1 MLRLDP
7 KQLTKRENYKLLI
20 GSVLPRPIAFVTS
33 INGDGV
39 VNAAP
44 FSFYTVV
51 STNPPMI
58 GFTVNRKP
66 GNVQKDTAYNIQH
79 HGEFVVHVVD
89 QTNVAMV
96 NDTATEFPSEV
107 SEVEAVGFT
116 LKPSEIVRVPR
127 IRECKV
133 QMECKLHQI
142 IPMGGTPDAPNS
154 DFIIGEIVQ
163 FHVQDDLLYDG
174 KIDTDQLK
182 PVSRLAGVSYGN
194 IGETYAMPRKLYEDW
209 LKEKE

>member
-7 KQLTKRENYKLLI
+7 KQLTPRENYKLLI

-33 INGDGV
+33 MNESGV

-51 STNPPMI
+51 STSPPMI

-66 GNVQKDTAYNIQH
+66 GNIQKDTAHNIQLN
-79 HGEFVVHVVD
+79 GEFVVHVVD
-89 QTNVAMV
+89 ETNVAMV

-116 LKPSEIVRVPR
+116 LEPSEIVRVPK
-127 IRECKV
+127 IRESKV
-133 QMECKLHQI
+133 QIECKLHQM
-142 IPMGGTPDAPNS
+142 IPMGGTLDAPNS
-154 DFIIGEIVQ
+154 DFIVGEIVQ
-163 FHVQDDLLYDG
+163 FHVQDNLLSNG
-174 KIDTDQLK
+174 RINTDQLQ
-182 PVSRLAGVSYGN
+182 PVGRLAGLSYGN
-194 IGETYAMPRKLYEDW
+194 IGETYEMPRKSYEDW
-209 LKEKE
+209 LKEHE

>member
-7 KQLTKRENYKLLI
+7 KQLTQKENYKLLI

-33 INGDGV
+33 VNENGV

-58 GFTVNRKP
+58 GFTVHRKP
-66 GNVQKDTAYNIQH
+66 GNIQKDTAHNIQLN
-79 HGEFVVHVVD
+79 GEFVIHVVD
-89 QTNVAMV
+89 ETNVAMV
-96 NDTATEFPSEV
+96 NETATEFPNEV

-116 LKPSEIVRVPR
+116 LDPSVVVRVPR
-127 IRECKV
+127 IRESKV
-133 QMECKLHQI
+133 QLECKLHQM
-142 IPMGGTPDAPNS
+142 IPLGGTSDAPNS
-154 DFIIGEIVQ
+154 DFIVGEIVQ

-174 KIDTDQLK
+174 KINTDRLK
-182 PVSRLAGVSYGN
+182 PVGRLAGVSYVN
-194 IGETYAMPRKLYEDW
+194 IGETYAMTRKSYEDW
-209 LKEKE
+209 LKEQE